1 MFGLTPWRSTTL
13 LPRTARP
20 LGWMP
25 EEFAPLFNRFFSWP
39 MMEELERREAPW
51 AFAMEERE
59 NEVAVR
65 AELPGF
71 APEEVRVELL
81 GERLTIEA
89 EHKAP
94 AEGAEEKAEREFARV
109 RRTITLPPGI
119 ATEKIEA
126 VFRNGVLEVHLPRTP
141 ETTARRIEVKT

>member
-1 MFGLTPWRSTTL
+1 MFGLTPWRGTTL
-13 LPRTARP
+13 LPRTATP

-25 EEFAPLFNRFFSWP
+25 EEFATLFNRFFSWP

-51 AFAMEERE
+51 AFTMEERE
-59 NEVAVR
+59 NEVLAR

-94 AEGAEEKAEREFARV
+94 AEGAEEKAEREVTRV
-109 RRTITLPPGI
+109 KRTITLPPGI
-119 ATEKIEA
+119 AAEKIEA
-126 VFRNGVLEVHLPRTP
+126 VYRNGVLEVHLPRTP
-141 ETTARRIEVKT
+141 EATARRIEVKV